1 MICFVY
7 VDKIENKN
15 VKKYIKYKILYKTY
29 KDIKYMSLK
38 FLTAVDLGQKGEDL
52 VSERRWYE
60 ETGAKDISCKG
71 TTRSKTLSGHY
82 ISYLFLCN
90 KLQDSVT

>member
-1 MICFVY
+1 
-7 VDKIENKN
+7 
-15 VKKYIKYKILYKTY
+15 
-29 KDIKYMSLK
+29 MSLK

-52 VSERRWYE
+52 VSKRRWYE

-71 TTRSKTLSGHY
+71 TTRSKILSGHY
-82 ISYLFLCN
+82 ISCLFLCN